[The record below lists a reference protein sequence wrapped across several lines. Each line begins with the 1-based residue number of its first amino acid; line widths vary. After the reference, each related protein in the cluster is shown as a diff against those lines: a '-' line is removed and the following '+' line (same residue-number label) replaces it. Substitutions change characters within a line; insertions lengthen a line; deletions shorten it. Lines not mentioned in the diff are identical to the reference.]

1 MTLCGIVPLA
11 PTTRFRTADDP
22 DVCRKRVISLTPM
35 EKFCQL
41 MMALAEFVIV
51 SVLPELAKLAL
62 PETTVPPVGLAR
74 ACAAERLKQ
83 AATDSAITLGLKPS
97 LRACLSLDIVVSR
110 IKS

>member
-1 MTLCGIVPLA
+1 
-11 PTTRFRTADDP
+11 
-22 DVCRKRVISLTPM
+22 M

-51 SVLPELAKLAL
+51 SVLPELAKAAL

-74 ACAAERLKQ
+74 ACVAERLKQ